1 MNKKLKIAGI
11 GILSACI
18 IGNVGLGS
26 YQLYNYNL
34 QNKKVIKYIDD
45 ELERRAKEAE
55 KKNEYQEDGFK
66 VGGNYEIKSTRAKH
80 KEGK

>member
-26 YQLYNYNL
+26 YQLYNYNS
-34 QNKKVIKYIDD
+34 QNKKVIKYSCF
-45 ELERRAKEAE
+45 E
-55 KKNEYQEDGFK
+55 
-66 VGGNYEIKSTRAKH
+66 
-80 KEGK
+80 